1 MFGQK
6 WVLLML
12 TNDQK
17 RTRLDMSWYVL
28 SHYEDDLG
36 YLIKRDVHKFDP
48 ESEKHRKQWKHPGS
62 PPPKTIER
70 SCSREGEDLNLLG
83 WSRVRSRLIILSKV
97 TQWMVHIMQTN
108 LGSCT
113 RKWLERGE
121 KNWLGVFCS
130 CRTMPLPTRHKL
142 PRLLQLSCEILP
154 NPPFSH
160 DSAPSDFYL
169 CPILIS
175 HLRGTQYGS
184 GEGVMEAVNE
194 YLVDQENTF

>member
-48 ESEKHRKQWKHPGS
+48 ESEMHRKQWKHPGS

-70 SCSREGEDLNLLG
+70 SFSREGEDLNLLG

-97 TQWMVHIMQTN
+97 TQ
-108 LGSCT
+108 
-113 RKWLERGE
+113 
-121 KNWLGVFCS
+121 
-130 CRTMPLPTRHKL
+130 
-142 PRLLQLSCEILP
+142 
-154 NPPFSH
+154 
-160 DSAPSDFYL
+160 
-169 CPILIS
+169 
-175 HLRGTQYGS
+175 
-184 GEGVMEAVNE
+184 
-194 YLVDQENTF
+194 